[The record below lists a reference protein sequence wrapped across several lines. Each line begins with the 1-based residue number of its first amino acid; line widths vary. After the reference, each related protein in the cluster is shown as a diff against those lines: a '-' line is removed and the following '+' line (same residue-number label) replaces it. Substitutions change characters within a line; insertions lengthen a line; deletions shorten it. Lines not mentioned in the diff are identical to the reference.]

1 MSLLE
6 RFHDKVAFD
15 GIWIDMNEPANFVAG
30 SVQGF
35 YVLRYYAECL
45 QLHHFYFPFLHL
57 YFCLSFLQSKQVF
70 QDQKELKYACVY
82 TITSHWE
89 VNTSDWVNQSV
100 TYRDATLS
108 KN

>member
-35 YVLRYYAECL
+35 YVLRYNAECL
-45 QLHHFYFPFLHL
+45 QLHHYYFPFLHL
-57 YFCLSFLQSKQVF
+57 YFCLSFL
-70 QDQKELKYACVY
+70 QKELKYACVY

-89 VNTSDWVNQSV
+89 VNTSDWVNLSFTESV
-100 TYRDATLS
+100 SDL
-108 KN
+108 